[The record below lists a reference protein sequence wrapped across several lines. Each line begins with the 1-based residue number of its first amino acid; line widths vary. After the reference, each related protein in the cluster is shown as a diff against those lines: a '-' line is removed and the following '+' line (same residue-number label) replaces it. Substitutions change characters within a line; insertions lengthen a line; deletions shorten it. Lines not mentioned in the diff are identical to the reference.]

1 MKAAIDVGTNSVRL
15 LVAERSAQG
24 LKPVLK
30 QVRIVRLGQGV
41 DAAGRLSP
49 GAIERTLAALAE
61 LKTLIPPGIPVSAF
75 ATSAVRDAQNGQ
87 EFARLV
93 EERLGFPL
101 EILSGSRE
109 AELSFAG
116 AVLSVGHL
124 GLPEPIAV
132 VDVGGGSTEILT
144 GTAQGELLGGGSSQ
158 VGAVRMLERF
168 ITSHPLLQDEQRAL
182 EEEVR
187 RILAPLV
194 EQVRAY
200 GPRTLIAVGGTA
212 TCLAA
217 IMQNLAEYSDAK
229 VTGVRFSLAELKE
242 AYGRLSRLSL
252 EERRGIQG
260 MQAGREDVIISGA
273 AILVQAAQLL
283 GFSALYVSAWDL
295 LHATLALPVDGGS

>member
-1 MKAAIDVGTNSVRL
+1 MYKR
-15 LVAERSAQG
+15 Q
-24 LKPVLK
+24 
-30 QVRIVRLGQGV
+30 
-41 DAAGRLSP
+41 
-49 GAIERTLAALAE
+49 
-61 LKTLIPPGIPVSAF
+61 VSAF

-93 EERLGFPL
+93 EECLGFPL

-242 AYGRLSRLSL
+242 AYGLSL
-252 EERRGIQG
+252 IH
-260 MQAGREDVIISGA
+260 ISLQPDQKP
-273 AILVQAAQLL
+273 IDFQNQKST
-283 GFSALYVSAWDL
+283 FF
-295 LHATLALPVDGGS
+295 LPVGRSYPRPPVRKRYLF